1 MDTTKL
7 VAAFENE
14 LNLTEQGFI
23 ELASQKEGL
32 VIDVKTEAG
41 FKLARKE
48 RTEQNKI
55 LKNIDDLAISG
66 KRSVDDAR
74 NTLKERVSNIYL
86 PIVSAFEAE
95 QEIRK
100 EAARLKA
107 EAEAERVNNI
117 RAEIEG
123 IRQFSMN
130 LTGKDKDELQDIIEA
145 VDMIDV
151 SENFAELT
159 QEAMQIKK
167 ETLSE
172 LNLAL
177 SAAIQAE
184 KIEAEREQIRIERE
198 EQQKQN
204 AINEL
209 KAKAQDRLNTLIM
222 IPSVFFG
229 KSSFDIN
236 VKISSLENYEVK
248 EEEFGELFHQ
258 ANTAKAQV
266 IQQLN
271 AMHTQQLMVE
281 RSQAEQAAMEQQQ
294 AEEPVVEPTPQAT
307 YQPQSEESLTSVG
320 MEAAPTQKAPIEQR
334 LAERFSSAP
343 VNNNKA
349 PARNKAEMMRQLNF
363 WKNEYG
369 VRDTEFNDLLCIIN
383 QHAYCEEQNS
393 NAA

>member
-14 LNLTEQGFI
+14 LNLTEHGLI
-23 ELASQKEGL
+23 ELANQKKGL
-32 VIDVKTEAG
+32 AIDVKTEDG

-117 RAEIEG
+117 KVQIEG

-130 LTGKDKDELQDIIEA
+130 LTGKGTKELQEIIEA

-184 KIEAEREQIRIERE
+184 KIEAEREQMRIERE

-222 IPSVFFG
+222 IPVSYTHLTLPTICSV
-229 KSSFDIN
+229 
-236 VKISSLENYEVK
+236 
-248 EEEFGELFHQ
+248 
-258 ANTAKAQV
+258 
-266 IQQLN
+266 
-271 AMHTQQLMVE
+271 
-281 RSQAEQAAMEQQQ
+281 
-294 AEEPVVEPTPQAT
+294 
-307 YQPQSEESLTSVG
+307 
-320 MEAAPTQKAPIEQR
+320 
-334 LAERFSSAP
+334 
-343 VNNNKA
+343 
-349 PARNKAEMMRQLNF
+349 
-363 WKNEYG
+363 
-369 VRDTEFNDLLCIIN
+369 
-383 QHAYCEEQNS
+383 
-393 NAA
+393 